1 MREII
6 DAYSLD
12 LWRKIKKKNSDI
24 WDEKKMS
31 KTIEYNKQKTTI
43 KRLVWEFNLYRK
55 FICTDKNNDKNKT
68 N

>member
-43 KRLVWEFNLYRK
+43 KRLAWEFNLYRK

>member
-24 WDEKKMS
+24 WDEKKIS